1 MNSRN
6 YTYLI
11 IILTIIGNG
20 CKKPYAPQIAAVNTN
35 YLVVEGVI
43 NAGQDSTFI
52 KLSRTVTISGKVTS
66 TPELG
71 ARLTVESDQGA
82 VYPLVELGKGNYA
95 SVPLNLDNSHKYHLH
110 IITSG
115 GKEYVSDAEAIK
127 PTPLI
132 DSVGYTVQNNG
143 IQLYAN
149 THDPNNNTRYYRWG
163 YAETWNFHAK
173 YAAGFITDGTKLNF
187 RTAAQQIFT
196 CFASDTSNTIVLGS
210 SSALVKDE
218 IYQAPLT
225 QIISTSEKIETKY
238 SILVKEYALT
248 KEAYSF
254 WQNMKK
260 NTEQL
265 GSIFD
270 AQPSEVPGNIHC
282 ITNQAEPVIGYVSV
296 TTVQQKRIFINRDE
310 LPESWEAIY
319 PYECSLDTLLYAN
332 KGGQNDVA
340 LFLIPL
346 GTTEFAVAPITS
358 QLSILGYLSTDAQCA
373 DCTIRG
379 TTKQP
384 IFWK

>member
-1 MNSRN
+1 MNSKN
-6 YTYLI
+6 YKYLI
-11 IILTIIGNG
+11 LILAIMGSG
-20 CKKPYAPQIAAVNTN
+20 CKKPYAPQIAAVNSN

-52 KLSRTVTISGKVTS
+52 KLSHTVTISGKATGV
-66 TPELG
+66 PELG
-71 ARLTVESDQGA
+71 ARLSVESDQGN

-95 SVPLNLDNSHKYHLH
+95 SAPLNLDNNHKYHLH
-110 IITSG
+110 ITTLA
-115 GKEYVSDAEAIK
+115 GKEYVSDAAAIK
-127 PTPLI
+127 FTPPI

-149 THDPNNNTRYYRWG
+149 THDPNNNTRYYRWD

-173 YAAGFITDGTKLNF
+173 YQTSFITDGVNLNY
-187 RTAAQQIFT
+187 RTPAQQIFT
-196 CFASDTSNTIVLGS
+196 CFASDTSSSILLGS

-225 QIISTSEKIETKY
+225 QVISTSEKIETKY

-248 KEAYSF
+248 KEAYNF

-282 ITNQAEPVIGYVSV
+282 ITNPAEPVIGYVSV
-296 TTVQQKRIFINRDE
+296 TNVQQKRIFINRDE
-310 LPESWEAIY
+310 LPQSWEYTY
-319 PYECSLDTLLYAN
+319 PYECGLDTMLFLTR
-332 KGGQNDVA
+332 GGQNNVA
-340 LFLIPL
+340 AYLIPL
-346 GTTEFAVAPITS
+346 NTTEFAISPIS
-358 QLSILGYLSTDAQCA
+358 ANNKLLGFLSTSAQCA

-384 IFWK
+384 VFWK